1 MYKIAETESFV
12 KNIAKKK
19 LGQTH
24 EKLRKDIYPV
34 ISKDPFYGP
43 NIKKLI
49 GNLDGFYRYRVG
61 NYRLVYTV
69 DEKRNIIFLSELV
82 HRKDAY

>member
-12 KNIAKKK
+12 KNIAKRK
-19 LGQTH
+19 LGKIH
-24 EKLRKDIYPV
+24 DKICKDIYLI

-69 DEKRNIIFLSELV
+69 NEEENMIFLSELV

>member
-19 LGQTH
+19 LAKIH
-24 EKLRKDIYPV
+24 EKLIRDIYPI

-43 NIKKLI
+43 NIKKLV
-49 GNLDGFYRYRVG
+49 GNLDGFYRFRVG
-61 NYRLVYTV
+61 NYRLVYAV
-69 DEKRNIIFLSELV
+69 NEEEGIIFLSELV